1 MAEQYLHSAEKL
13 LTVMEL
19 LADSDMELGVSD
31 ISRTLSMT
39 TSTAHRLL
47 ITLEKRGYAEQNP
60 KTGKYKPGMKIVSIG
75 ANILNNTNVITVCR
89 PFLEAVSQ
97 ETGETTHLAI
107 YSLGE
112 IIFVDKVSGS
122 NPSKINSLVGQRR
135 PAYSTA
141 TGKVWLAFMKP
152 EKLAQ
157 YLEQVQFHPY
167 TPYTVIDKES
177 LLSTIEEIRQKG
189 YGEDQQE
196 ADEGLVCFA
205 APIRDVSGKVVAA
218 MSVSG
223 PNSRLNPKK
232 KDFVE
237 VITRT
242 AEHASQACG
251 WNKDLVWKYEKHLY

>member
-19 LADSDMELGVSD
+19 LAGSDMELGVSD
-31 ISRTLSMT
+31 ISRKLSMT

-75 ANILNNTNVITVCR
+75 ASILNNTNIIAVCR

-97 ETGETTHLAI
+97 ETGETTHLAL

-141 TGKVWLAFMKP
+141 TGKVWLAFMNP
-152 EKLAQ
+152 EELTR

-167 TPYTVIDKES
+167 TPYTITDKES
-177 LLSTIEEIRQKG
+177 LTRIIEEIRHKG

-196 ADEGLVCFA
+196 ADEGLVCLA
-205 APIRDVSGKVVAA
+205 APIRDVSGKIVAA
-218 MSVSG
+218 ISVSG
-223 PNSRLNPKK
+223 PGSRLNPKRLDYAEIIK
-232 KDFVE
+232 QA
-237 VITRT
+237 
-242 AEHASQACG
+242 AEHASRACG
-251 WNKDLVWKYEKHLY
+251 WNKELVWKYGKNTY